1 MKYEGTNKQI
11 SDVCPCLTN
20 DISKIPKVF
29 QKINSIK
36 QALDF
41 LF

>member
-20 DISKIPKVF
+20 EISKILTVF
-29 QKINSIK
+29 PKINNIK
-36 QALDF
+36 QALDLHF
-41 LF
+41 